1 MPYTARKINPD
12 DSQNLGDYSI
22 IRTYTRGGYENT
34 QLYHYDSKTGRL
46 INRSA
51 YHLPIITK
59 GSRIYN
65 SCMKAVGRAMAEEV

>member
-1 MPYTARKINPD
+1 MSYTARKINPN

-22 IRTYTRGGYENT
+22 VRTYTQGDYEKT
-34 QLYHYDSKTGRL
+34 QCYHYNSKTGRL

-51 YHLPIITK
+51 YHLPVITE

-65 SCMKAVGRAMAEEV
+65 ACMKAVGRVMTDNR

>member
-1 MPYTARKINPD
+1 MTYTARKINPN

-22 IRTYTRGGYENT
+22 VRAYIQDGYEKT
-34 QLYHYDSKTGRL
+34 QCYHYNSKIGRL

-51 YHLPIITK
+51 YHLPVITQ

-65 SCMKAVGRAMAEEV
+65 SCMKAVGRVIADNR

>member
-1 MPYTARKINPD
+1 MPYTARKINPN

-22 IRTYTRGGYENT
+22 VRVYTRNGYENT
-34 QLYHYDSKTGRL
+34 QLYHYNSKTGRL

-51 YHLPIITK
+51 YHLPIITE

-65 SCMKAVGRAMAEEV
+65 SCMKAVGRAMAEDV

>member
-22 IRTYTRGGYENT
+22 VRTYTQGDYEKT
-34 QLYHYDSKTGRL
+34 QCYHYNSKTGRL

-51 YHLPIITK
+51 YHLPVITES
-59 GSRIYN
+59 SRIYN
-65 SCMKAVGRAMAEEV
+65 ACMKAVGRVMADNR